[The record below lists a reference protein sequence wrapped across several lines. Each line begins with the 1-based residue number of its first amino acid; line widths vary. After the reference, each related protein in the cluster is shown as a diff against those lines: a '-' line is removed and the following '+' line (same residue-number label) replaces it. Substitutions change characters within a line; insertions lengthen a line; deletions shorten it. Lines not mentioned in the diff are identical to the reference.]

1 MKVLVINAG
10 SSSLK
15 YQLFDMN
22 GEKVIAKGN
31 CEKIGLEDSFV
42 VYKANGVEKVI
53 DYFMPTHTQAI
64 AKVFEVL
71 CDKEVGVLKSLDE
84 VEVFG
89 HRVLHGGEIYKDSVI
104 VDDEVLKNLE
114 ELKPLGPLHMPAN
127 IAGIR
132 ACMDLYPNKPNV
144 AVFDTAFH
152 QTMPDYAFLYGL
164 PYEAYRDW
172 KIRKYGF
179 HGTSHKFVSS
189 ELAKCIGKPI
199 EELKLITIHLGN
211 GSSVKKKK
219 NGKSIDTSMGFT
231 PLEGLIMGTR
241 CGDVDASVLEYIA
254 NKTGWTLSE
263 ITNYLN
269 KKSGILGINGVSS
282 DMRDNNAQIEAGNN
296 RAKLVIEMLAYRIKK
311 YIGSYAAAMGGLD
324 GIAFTGGVGENQEDV
339 RELATQGLEFL
350 GVELDVDKNY
360 HLPRGTVEELS
371 TKNSKVKIFRIPTN
385 EELVI
390 ARDCKR
396 LCNK

>member
-15 YQLFDMN
+15 YQLFDMD

-31 CEKIGLEDSFV
+31 CEKIGSEDSFV
-42 VYKANGVEKVI
+42 VYKANGMEKII
-53 DYFMPTHTQAI
+53 DVYMPTHQEAMQQVL
-64 AKVFEVL
+64 KVL
-71 CDKEVGVLKSLDE
+71 TDKEIGVLKSLDE
-84 VEVFG
+84 VEAFG

-104 VDDEVLKNLE
+104 VDEEVLKNLE
-114 ELKPLGPLHMPAN
+114 TLKPLGPLHMPAN

-132 ACMDLYPNKPNV
+132 SCMEVCKGKPNV

-152 QTMPDYAFLYGL
+152 QTMPDYAYLYGL
-164 PYEAYRDW
+164 PYDAYENW

-179 HGTSHKFVSS
+179 HGTSHKYVSG
-189 ELAKCIGKPI
+189 ELAKVMGKPI

-211 GSSVKKKK
+211 GSSICAVK

-231 PLEGLIMGTR
+231 PLEGLVMGTR
-241 CGDVDASVLEYIA
+241 CGDLDASVLEYIA
-254 NKTGWTLSE
+254 DKTGWDIHQ

-269 KKSGILGINGVSS
+269 KKSGILGINGVSG
-282 DMRDNNAQIEAGNN
+282 DMRDNNAQIEAGNK
-296 RAKLVIEMLAYRIKK
+296 RAKLVIDMLSYKIKK

-339 RELATQGLEFL
+339 RDYATEGLQFL
-350 GVELDVDKNY
+350 GIELDKDKNY
-360 HLPRGTVEELS
+360 HLSRGTVEEIS
-371 TKNSKVKIFRIPTN
+371 SKSSKVKVYRIPTN

-390 ARDCKR
+390 ARDCVR
-396 LCNK
+396 LCK